1 MTEQFNKFYN
11 MYFMLEKWLEGQYS
25 DRCIGDYIISKGW
38 KNVAIY
44 GCGDVGKLLY
54 KELVLHNV
62 NVVCGI
68 DKNENI
74 IYPIRVFNPDTFNEK
89 IDAVIVTSIAFYA
102 EIEELMRKKTNA
114 EIVSLEEI
122 VYENVY

>member
-1 MTEQFNKFYN
+1 MGVLITIIIAITIIICIVFKNVYIKNCENSYKITEQFNKFYN
-11 MYFMLEKWLEGQYS
+11 MYFMLEKWMEGQYS

-54 KELVLHNV
+54 KELMLHDV

-74 IYPIRVFNPDTFNEK
+74 NYPIRVLIRMF
-89 IDAVIVTSIAFYA
+89 
-102 EIEELMRKKTNA
+102 LMKK
-114 EIVSLEEI
+114 
-122 VYENVY
+122 